1 MNIEM
6 VPVEDAQSIW
16 EELLNGASVTAAVL
30 LFGGDRWQPVKV
42 AFTARD
48 QDGKLIGL
56 ASLSPHTEAGDASEA
71 EMIGVWVHPEHQRR
85 GIGWQL
91 VERAARY
98 AQEVWG
104 KPLLINGVT
113 MEGKKLAEY
122 AALRGTPLGLR
133 IRAIGGGLISLQ

>member
-6 VPVEDAQSIW
+6 VPVQDAQSIW
-16 EELLNGASVTAAVL
+16 EELLNGAPIAAAI
-30 LFGGDRWQPVKV
+30 LFGGDRWEPVEV
-42 AFTARD
+42 VFTARD
-48 QDGKLIGL
+48 EDGKLIGL

-71 EMIGVWVHPEHQRR
+71 EMIGAWVHPEHQRR

-91 VERAARY
+91 VERVARY
-98 AQEVWG
+98 AQEVWD

-122 AALRGTPLGLR
+122 AALRGTQLGLR